1 MTRTLSKAK
10 RSGAATLLVEVGTE
24 ELPPRA
30 IVRLS
35 EAFATALAKHLTE
48 HALVADAKP
57 VSYATPRRLAV
68 TIPAVLR
75 RQPDRMSERRG
86 PALTK
91 AFDAAG
97 LPTAAA
103 TGFARSCGVSVDQLV
118 QNETDK
124 GAWLVHRTSQPG
136 ALARDLVP
144 ESIEKALTSLP
155 VPKMMRWGSGTAEF
169 VRPVHWLVV
178 LHGRQIIRCSIFGVP
193 SSNTSHGHRFMCTTP
208 VLLPSADSYNQHLE
222 KSGHVIADFSA
233 RRSMIERQIKRLGQR
248 AGGGVPVVD
257 AALLEIVTGL
267 VEKPYALLGSFEPA
281 FLQIP
286 AEILVCAMR
295 DHQKYFHLVDERG
308 QLLPKF
314 IAVSNIRSK
323 QPARVRQ
330 GNEHVLQARLSDARF
345 FWDEDR
351 KRTLESRIGDLGSV
365 TFQHELGSLCDKT
378 DRLVELA
385 GHLAKLLGENSDNC
399 QRAAQLCK
407 ADLVTDMVGEFPDLQ
422 GVMGRHYAIHDR
434 EKKAIGRAIE
444 EHYYP
449 RHAGDA
455 LPQSK
460 VGRILAVADRIDSLV
475 GLFAVGQFPSGDSD
489 PYALR
494 RAALGII
501 RILVEKKVDLD
512 IAHLVDLSAAAYEQA
527 GRVIDTSVRQQVR
540 EFIVERYRALYLA
553 AGFRNDEISAV
564 IQSGATR
571 PLDFDRRLKAV
582 SKFRRTPT
590 AANLAAAN
598 KRIRNI
604 LRKVDQQVPLKINEQ
619 LFEHPSEH
627 DLSAILIHISTEV
640 SPLIERADY
649 AGALQQ
655 LSALSIPVDKFF
667 DDVMVMAEDPMLRNN
682 RLALLNQLATLFLAI
697 ADISVLRMSD

>member
-1 MTRTLSKAK
+1 MTHTLSKAK
-10 RSGAATLLVEVGTE
+10 RSSAATLLVEVGTE

-30 IVRLS
+30 IARLG
-35 EAFATALAKHLTE
+35 EAFATALAKRLSE
-48 HALVADAKP
+48 HALVADAMP
-57 VSYATPRRLAV
+57 VWYATPRRLAV

-75 RQPDRMSERRG
+75 RQPDRISERRG

-103 TGFARSCGVSVDQLV
+103 TGFAGSCGVTVDQLV

-124 GAWLVHRTSQPG
+124 GTWLVHRTLQPG

-144 ESIEKALTSLP
+144 ESIESALTSLP

-208 VLLPSADSYNQHLE
+208 VPLTSADSYSEHL
-222 KSGHVIADFSA
+222 KNSGHVIADFAA
-233 RRSMIERQIKRLGQR
+233 RRSMIETQIKRLGQR
-248 AGGGVPVVD
+248 AGGVPVVD
-257 AALLEIVTGL
+257 TALLEIVTGL
-267 VEKPYALLGSFEPA
+267 VEKPHALLGSFEPA

-286 AEILVCAMR
+286 AEILICAMR

-330 GNEHVLQARLSDARF
+330 GNERVLQARLSDARF

-351 KRTLESRIGDLGSV
+351 RRTLESRIADLESV
-365 TFQHELGSLCDKT
+365 TFHHELGSLWDKT

-385 GHLAKLLGENSDNC
+385 GHLARLLGEDADNC

-422 GVMGRHYAIHDR
+422 GVMGRYYAIHDG

-444 EHYYP
+444 EHYHP

-475 GLFAVGQFPSGDSD
+475 GLFAVGEFPSGDSD

-527 GRVIDTSVRQQVR
+527 GLVIDTPVRQQVR
-540 EFIVERYRALYLA
+540 DFIVERYRALYLA

-564 IQSGATR
+564 IKSGATR

-582 SKFRRTPT
+582 SKFRRAPT

-627 DLSAILIHISTEV
+627 DLSAALVHISTEV

-655 LSALSIPVDKFF
+655 LSALSVPVDQFF
-667 DDVMVMAEDPMLRNN
+667 DDVMVMAEDPALRSN

-697 ADISVLRMSD
+697 ADISVLQMSD

>member
-1 MTRTLSKAK
+1 
-10 RSGAATLLVEVGTE
+10 
-24 ELPPRA
+24 
-30 IVRLS
+30 
-35 EAFATALAKHLTE
+35 
-48 HALVADAKP
+48 
-57 VSYATPRRLAV
+57 
-68 TIPAVLR
+68 
-75 RQPDRMSERRG
+75 
-86 PALTK
+86 
-91 AFDAAG
+91 
-97 LPTAAA
+97 
-103 TGFARSCGVSVDQLV
+103 
-118 QNETDK
+118 
-124 GAWLVHRTSQPG
+124 
-136 ALARDLVP
+136 
-144 ESIEKALTSLP
+144 
-155 VPKMMRWGSGTAEF
+155 
-169 VRPVHWLVV
+169 
-178 LHGRQIIRCSIFGVP
+178 
-193 SSNTSHGHRFMCTTP
+193 MCTTP
-208 VLLPSADSYNQHLE
+208 VPLTSADSYSECLKN
-222 KSGHVIADFSA
+222 SGHVIADFAA
-233 RRSMIERQIKRLGQR
+233 RRSMIETQIKRLGQR
-248 AGGGVPVVD
+248 AGGVPVVD
-257 AALLEIVTGL
+257 TALLEIVTGL
-267 VEKPYALLGSFEPA
+267 VEKPHALLGSFKPA

-286 AEILVCAMR
+286 AEILICAMR

-314 IAVSNIRSK
+314 ITVSNIRSK

-330 GNEHVLQARLSDARF
+330 GNERVLQARLSDARF

-351 KRTLESRIGDLGSV
+351 RRTLESRIADLDSV
-365 TFQHELGSLCDKT
+365 TFHHELGSLSDKT

-385 GHLAKLLGENSDNC
+385 GHLARLLGEDADNC

-422 GVMGRHYAIHDR
+422 GVMGRYYAIHDG

-444 EHYYP
+444 EHYHP
-449 RHAGDA
+449 RQAGDA

-475 GLFAVGQFPSGDSD
+475 GLFAVGEFPSGDSD

-527 GRVIDTSVRQQVR
+527 GLVIDTPVRQQVR
-540 EFIVERYRALYLA
+540 DFIVERYRALYLA

-564 IQSGATR
+564 IKSGATR

-582 SKFRRTPT
+582 SKFRRAPT

-627 DLSAILIHISTEV
+627 DLSAALVHISTEV

-655 LSALSIPVDKFF
+655 LSALSVPVDRFF
-667 DDVMVMAEDPMLRNN
+667 DDVMVMAEDPALRSN

-697 ADISVLRMSD
+697 ADISVLQMSD

>member
-10 RSGAATLLVEVGTE
+10 RSSAATLLVEVGTE

-30 IVRLS
+30 IARLG
-35 EAFATALAKHLTE
+35 EAFATALAKRLSE
-48 HALVADAKP
+48 HALVADATP
-57 VSYATPRRLAV
+57 VWYATPRRLAV

-75 RQPDRMSERRG
+75 RQPDQISERRG

-97 LPTAAA
+97 SPTAAA
-103 TGFARSCGVSVDQLV
+103 IGFAGSCGVSVGQLV

-124 GAWLVHRTSQPG
+124 GAWLVYRTSQPG
-136 ALARDLVP
+136 VLARDLVP
-144 ESIEKALTSLP
+144 ESIESALASLP
-155 VPKMMRWGSGTAEF
+155 VPKKMRWGEGTAEF

-178 LHGRQIIRCSIFGVP
+178 LHGQQIIRCSIFGVR

-208 VLLPSADSYNQHLE
+208 VPLTSADSYSERLKNL
-222 KSGHVIADFSA
+222 GHVIVDYSA
-233 RRSMIERQIKRLGQR
+233 RRSIIEKQIKRLGQR
-248 AGGGVPVVD
+248 AGGIPVVD
-257 AALLEIVTGL
+257 TALLEIVTGL

-286 AEILVCAMR
+286 AEILICAMR

-330 GNEHVLQARLSDARF
+330 GNERVLRARLSDARF

-351 KRTLESRIGDLGSV
+351 RRTLESRVADLDSV
-365 TFQHELGSLCDKT
+365 TFHHELGSLRDKT
-378 DRLVELA
+378 DRLIELA
-385 GHLAKLLGENSDNC
+385 GHLARLLGENADNC

-422 GVMGRHYAIHDR
+422 GVMGRYYAIHDR
-434 EKKAIGRAIE
+434 EKKALGRAIE
-444 EHYYP
+444 EHYHP

-460 VGRILAVADRIDSLV
+460 VGRILAIADRIDSLV
-475 GLFAVGQFPSGDSD
+475 GLFAVGEFPSGDSD

-527 GRVIDTSVRQQVR
+527 GLVIDTQIRQQVR
-540 EFIVERYRALYLA
+540 DFIVERYRALYLA
-553 AGFRNDEISAV
+553 AGFSNDEISAI

-582 SKFRRTPT
+582 SEFRRTPT

-619 LFEHPSEH
+619 LFEHQSEH
-627 DLSAILIHISTEV
+627 ALSAALVHISTEV

-655 LSALSIPVDKFF
+655 LSALSAPVDRFF
-667 DDVMVMAEDPMLRNN
+667 DDVMVMAEDPALRSN

-697 ADISVLRMSD
+697 ADISVLQLSD

>member
-1 MTRTLSKAK
+1 MTRAPSKAR
-10 RSGAATLLVEVGTE
+10 RSSAATLLVEVGTE

-30 IVRLS
+30 IARLG
-35 EAFATALAKHLTE
+35 EAFATALVKRLST
-48 HALVADAKP
+48 HALVADVAP
-57 VSYATPRRLAV
+57 VWYATPRRLAV

-75 RQPDRMSERRG
+75 RQPDRISERRG
-86 PALTK
+86 PALSK

-97 LPTAAA
+97 SPTAAA
-103 TGFARSCGVSVDQLV
+103 TGFAGSCGVSVDQLV

-124 GAWLVHRTSQPG
+124 GAWLVYRTSQPG
-136 ALARDLVP
+136 ALARDLIP
-144 ESIEKALTSLP
+144 ESIESALTSLP
-155 VPKMMRWGSGTAEF
+155 VSKKMRWGAGTAEF

-178 LHGRQIIRCSIFGVP
+178 LHGQQTIRCSIFGVP
-193 SSNTSHGHRFMCTTP
+193 SSNTSHGHRFMCKTP
-208 VLLPSADSYNQHLE
+208 VRLTSADSYSESLKN
-222 KSGHVIADFSA
+222 SGHVIADFSA
-233 RRSMIERQIKRLGQR
+233 RRSTIEAQIKRLGQR
-248 AGGGVPVVD
+248 AGGVPVVD

-267 VEKPYALLGSFEPA
+267 VEEPHALLGSFEPA
-281 FLQIP
+281 FLQMP

-295 DHQKYFHLVDERG
+295 DHQKYFHLVDEKG

-330 GNEHVLQARLSDARF
+330 GNERVLQARLSDARF

-351 KRTLESRIGDLGSV
+351 KRTLESRVADLESV
-365 TFQHELGSLCDKT
+365 TFHHELGSLRDKT
-378 DRLVELA
+378 DRLIELA
-385 GHLAKLLGENSDNC
+385 GHLARLLDEDADNC

-422 GVMGRHYAIHDR
+422 GVMGRYYAIHGR

-444 EHYYP
+444 EHYHP

-460 VGRILAVADRIDSLV
+460 AGRILAVADRIDSLI
-475 GLFAVGQFPSGDSD
+475 GLFAVGEFPSGDSD

-527 GRVIDTSVRQQVR
+527 GLVIDTQIRQQVKD
-540 EFIVERYRALYLA
+540 FIVERYRALYLA
-553 AGFRNDEISAV
+553 AGFSNDEISAV

-582 SKFRRTPT
+582 AKFRRAPA

-604 LRKVDQQVPLKINEQ
+604 LRKVDQQVPLKINDQ
-619 LFEHPSEH
+619 LFEHQAEH
-627 DLSAILIHISTEV
+627 DLSAALVHVSTEV
-640 SPLIERADY
+640 SPLIERTDY
-649 AGALQQ
+649 AGALQL
-655 LSALSIPVDKFF
+655 LSALSAPVDRFF
-667 DDVMVMAEDPMLRNN
+667 DNVMVMAEDPALRNN

-697 ADISVLRMSD
+697 ADISVLQMSD